1 MTITAEISLYP
12 LVADY
17 ESVII
22 NFIKSLRLDSSLKVT
37 THAMSTYVRG
47 ENKKVFDVISNALE
61 SANKEVETL
70 SLIIKV
76 INRDLPVEKKLEFL
90 N

>member
-22 NFIKSLRLDSSLKVT
+22 NFINSIKLDSSLKVT

-47 ENKKVFDVISNALE
+47 ENKMVFDAISKALE
-61 SANKEVETL
+61 VSNKEVETL
-70 SLIIKV
+70 SLVIKL
-76 INRDLPVEKKLEFL
+76 INRDLPVEKKLEF
-90 N
+90 